1 MYKKVNNEVVTLSF
15 DTFKKRKIVKT
26 CKEFHVLKV
35 KEEATGNIARSP
47 LSVALQAKRVLNT
60 SEIRLAVNKVLA

>member
-35 KEEATGNIARSP
+35 KDEATGNIA
-47 LSVALQAKRVLNT
+47 
-60 SEIRLAVNKVLA
+60 

>member
-26 CKEFHVLKV
+26 CKELYVLKV
-35 KEEATGNIARSP
+35 KEEATGDIA
-47 LSVALQAKRVLNT
+47 
-60 SEIRLAVNKVLA
+60 